1 MSRML
6 ILVGSVL
13 LITSTG
19 FSEIL
24 ITAQDYAVDSDVV
37 LESAVSEIKSAP
49 RDTVNVIGDSIKCI
63 KDETITASKGVAAVF
78 KKDLHAKAQK
88 SGELAVENAWDSS
101 NDILFRSYA
110 VSAEIGSVLMSGV
123 NAETIVDNG
132 DGLSVDVS
140 GFFKDI
146 KFPRKTSAYYLPK
159 LNNLFVR
166 QTLENILNI
175 EDVLADYQDARQ
187 DLMGHQVEI
196 EAKFVEVSQSTLNE
210 LGFKWNFAGKGTSTA
225 DGATV
230 ANGSGDAN
238 IAKNLF
244 LPAQDILNQ
253 GLRTAASALG
263 AGTASDTLTLT
274 KSVGSLQWSLVINA
288 LEQSDDADVLSAPR
302 VVTRDGSTA
311 KIRVGEEQMMPK
323 SFEVDNQSTSPWVIP
338 SDWNLEL
345 MGVQLEVTPQLREGG
360 LIDLKI
366 NPQIQELIGYDSYQ
380 LVPTYIGRYSDD
392 TKYYGGNSS
401 GLSGS
406 LPYYRI
412 RKMET
417 RVTVADGSTV
427 GMGGL
432 IYDKLET
439 FRDKVPVLGSIP
451 LIGRL
456 FRSEGE
462 KSVKRNLMIFVT
474 ATQVDVNGRRSS
486 DLALKK

>member
-49 RDTVNVIGDSIKCI
+49 RDTADVIGDSIKSVS
-63 KDETITASKGVAAVF
+63 DEVITASKGVAAVF

-101 NDILFRSYA
+101 NDILFRSYT
-110 VSAEIGSVLMSGV
+110 VSDEIGSVLMSGV
-123 NAETIVDNG
+123 NDGAGEDNG
-132 DGLSVDVS
+132 DGSSVDVS

-187 DLMGHQVEI
+187 ELMGHQVEI
-196 EAKFVEVSQSTLNE
+196 EAKFVEVNQNTLNE

-225 DGATV
+225 SGATV

-238 IAKNLF
+238 LAKNIF

-263 AGTASDTLTLT
+263 AGAASDTLTLT

-302 VVTRDGSTA
+302 VVVRDGGTA

-323 SFEVDNQSTSPWVIP
+323 SFDVDNQSTSPWVIP

-345 MGVQLEVTPQLREGG
+345 MGVQLEVSPQLREGG

-366 NPQIQELIGYDSYQ
+366 NPQVQELVGYDSYQ
-380 LVPTYIGRYSDD
+380 LVPSYT
-392 TKYYGGNSS
+392 GGVTSTVELNTT
-401 GLSGS
+401 
-406 LPYYRI
+406 LPYYRL

-417 RVTVADGSTV
+417 QVTVADGSTV